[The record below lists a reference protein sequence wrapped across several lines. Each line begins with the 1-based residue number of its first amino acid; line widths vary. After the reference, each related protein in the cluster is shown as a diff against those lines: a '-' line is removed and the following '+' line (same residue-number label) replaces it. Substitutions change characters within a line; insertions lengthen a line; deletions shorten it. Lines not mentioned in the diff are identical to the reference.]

1 MGDLISFT
9 KIMKEAEKSS
19 HPIHEDIWEWVHNWK
34 NEETGY
40 MNGHIPSCERCNK
53 EAQRIMDLDKKLGI
67 TS

>member
-1 MGDLISFT
+1 MGNVISFT

-19 HPIHEDIWEWVHNWK
+19 HLIHEDIWEWVHGWK

-40 MNGHIPSCERCNK
+40 MNRHIPSCERCGK

-67 TS
+67 ES